1 MTLRHLNIFVTV
13 CRFNSITKA
22 AQHLYIA
29 QPSVSVAIAEME
41 KHYNVVLFERIN
53 KRLVITDTGKQLY
66 IQACQVLDGFKTLEE
81 TALKLNK
88 SGKIRIGTSI
98 TIGKYMIPFAVAWIR
113 DKFPDADVSVKINQ
127 TKEIELMILSGQLDI
142 GFVEGQI
149 YSDNLDVRPFARD
162 RLIAVC
168 GMQFKAPDKLK
179 AEDFKTYPL
188 ILREKGSGSRDLL
201 DSTLASRHISAQP
214 FIESTSTQ
222 SIIQCAINNLGI
234 TVLPYSLVKSHLEA
248 NHLRQLQTEGMKLDR
263 TYHVVM
269 HKDKL
274 LSPMQQQVLDMCC
287 SFKNF

>member
-1 MTLRHLNIFVTV
+1 
-13 CRFNSITKA
+13 
-22 AQHLYIA
+22 
-29 QPSVSVAIAEME
+29 
-41 KHYNVVLFERIN
+41 
-53 KRLVITDTGKQLY
+53 
-66 IQACQVLDGFKTLEE
+66 
-81 TALKLNK
+81 
-88 SGKIRIGTSI
+88 
-98 TIGKYMIPFAVAWIR
+98 
-113 DKFPDADVSVKINQ
+113 
-127 TKEIELMILSGQLDI
+127 
-142 GFVEGQI
+142 
-149 YSDNLDVRPFARD
+149 
-162 RLIAVC
+162 
-168 GMQFKAPDKLK
+168 MQFKAPDKLK

-201 DSTLASRHISAQP
+201 DSTLESRHISAQP

-274 LSPMQQQVLDMCC
+274 LSPMQQQILDMCC